1 MLRAQVNHRTQNIMS
16 DLASLPLDLKMKDDY
31 GAGLVCPY
39 EMGDGWI
46 YRGEDGWYEDPT
58 LEFEC
63 TKINQPKQ

>member
-1 MLRAQVNHRTQNIMS
+1 MS

-63 TKINQPKQ
+63 TKPKK